1 MNYLSALYSL
11 FIKRNP
17 ILIYH
22 KPTLACNCRCET
34 CDTWNLNHENI
45 MPLDMIFRL
54 LKDARDAGIQN
65 YTAWGGEPLLYRD
78 LDKIFAFTKKAGM
91 KNSIC
96 TNAYLLKEKAK
107 EIAPNL
113 DLALISIDAIGEDHD
128 KIRGMEGLYKK
139 ILEGLEELK
148 KYNKVRINIWTTIN
162 PVSRYQIEEI
172 LKVAEFYKVVVEF
185 FPIAP
190 IEGYNEKMLLKKEE
204 LIEVFKEIRSLKEKG
219 FPVGNTNY
227 YLDLVINQEPFKCN
241 FPLISLFVNPDGTI
255 YTCEEGGARIIK
267 EWGKYPEFSFKNLLS
282 SNEYHDIIKK
292 MEKCN
297 KCFLPCVGETSG
309 FLPFQIIRKKLS
321 IMNLSSKSSY

>member
-1 MNYLSALYSL
+1 MNYFSALHNL

-22 KPTLACNCRCET
+22 KPTLSCNCKCET
-34 CDTWNLNHENI
+34 CDTWSLDDENI
-45 MPLDMIFRL
+45 MSLEMIFRL
-54 LKDARDAGIQN
+54 LEDARRSGIQN
-65 YTAWGGEPLLYRD
+65 YTAWGGEPLLYSD
-78 LDKIFAFTKKAGM
+78 LDKIFYHTKKMGM

-96 TNAYLLKEKAK
+96 TNAYLLKEKTK

-128 KIRGMEGLYKK
+128 RIRGVEGLYKK
-139 ILEGLEELK
+139 ILEGLEELR
-148 KYNKVRINIWTTIN
+148 KYSKVRINIWTTIN

-172 LKVAEFYKVVVEF
+172 LKVAEFYKVIVEF

-190 IEGYNEKMLLKKEE
+190 IEGYNDKMILKKEE
-204 LIEVFKEIRSLKEKG
+204 LIDVFKEIKSLKNKDY
-219 FPVGNTNY
+219 PVGNTNY
-227 YLDLVINQEPFKCN
+227 YLDLVINQKPFKCN

-267 EWGKYPEFSFKNLLS
+267 KWGKYPELTLAKLLS
-282 SNEYHDIIKK
+282 SNEYHETVKK
-292 MEKCN
+292 MENCN

-309 FLPFQIIRKKLS
+309 FLPLQIIRKKIS
-321 IMNLSSKSSY
+321 ILNLSS